1 MTEIFH
7 TKRIVCLANSR
18 KYSGRCVAGKELT
31 QGRIGAWIRPV
42 NGTQTKELS
51 LDDIT
56 LQNGTEPR
64 LLDVIS
70 VPLREACPQ
79 AYNAENHAIAHAPW
93 IWEETLPWPQVSQLC
108 DAVDRIWIN
117 GYHSHNGENDLMPE
131 ELVRE
136 EIGSS
141 LLFFR
146 PDALRVMVGLGPMG
160 SRKVRAKFSFHG
172 ETYSLMITD
181 PVAEA
186 LYVGKELGEYP
197 VNGGDTFLT
206 VSISDPHRGLCHKLV
221 AGILPNK
228 SLQGLS

>member
-1 MTEIFH
+1 LIENFH

-64 LLDVIS
+64 PLDVIS
-70 VPLREACPQ
+70 VPLEEACPQ
-79 AYNAENHAIAHAPW
+79 AYNSENHYIEHAPW
-93 IWEETLPWPQVSQLC
+93 IWEGTLPWSQVPQLC
-108 DAVDRIWIN
+108 DPVDQIWIN
-117 GYHSHNGENDLMPE
+117 GYHSHNGENDQMPE
-131 ELVRE
+131 DLVRE
-136 EIGSS
+136 MIVSS

-146 PDALRVMVGLGPMG
+146 PDELRITVGLGPMG
-160 SRKVRAKFSFHG
+160 SKKVRAKFSYHG

-181 PVAEA
+181 PVVEA
-186 LYVGKELGEYP
+186 LYVRRELGEYL
-197 VNGGDTFLT
+197 VNGGETFLT
-206 VSISDPHRGLCHKLV
+206 VSISDPHRGFCHKLV
-221 AGILPNK
+221 AGIVPNK
-228 SLQGLS
+228 SLQNLC